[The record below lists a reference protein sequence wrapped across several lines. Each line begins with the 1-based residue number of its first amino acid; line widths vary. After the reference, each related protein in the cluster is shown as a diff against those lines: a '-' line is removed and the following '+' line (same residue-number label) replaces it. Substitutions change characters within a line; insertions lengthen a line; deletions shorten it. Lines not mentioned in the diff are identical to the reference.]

1 MRILSIMTVSVF
13 TLVLAASVVSRPTA
27 NSVNVP
33 AAESIAVDQLS
44 AKTKNLPVQSFD
56 AF

>member
-1 MRILSIMTVSVF
+1 MRMLSIMAVSVF

-27 NSVNVP
+27 NVLVGE
-33 AAESIAVDQLS
+33 AIAVDQLT